1 MRRKQLKPPQCSCPG
16 EENEPDWE
24 AVGWA
29 VPGSEGVRGRGIP
42 SSTVCEPDAV
52 KDSER
57 LRPLGLAPV
66 AAASAAC
73 SPELC
78 LPPKPR
84 PCGMGA
90 KCIQL
95 ASHR

>member
-1 MRRKQLKPPQCSCPG
+1 MQRRHRTPHQCSWPG
-16 EENEPDWE
+16 EEYEPDCE

-29 VPGSEGVRGRGIP
+29 VPGREGVRGSGNP
-42 SSTVCEPDAV
+42 SSTVCEPDPV

-90 KCIQL
+90 K
-95 ASHR
+95 